1 MIYIFTISTGI
12 YNTYLNTFIDSINNC
27 FTNQEKTVVI
37 IGDVEYKENQNFN
50 IYNYHIP
57 LTNY

>member
-27 FTNQEKTVVI
+27 FTNKEKTVVI
-37 IGDVEYKENQNFN
+37 IHYVICKN
-50 IYNYHIP
+50 IYILMMQLNI
-57 LTNY
+57 